1 MTDLV
6 LSALRPAATGALDR
20 EVAKL
25 IEFNQKVKT

>member
-6 LSALRPAATGALDR
+6 LSALRPAAPAALDR